1 MSVLSVGRSPVYP
14 FALDIVDMMVPFC
27 WRWLQEQPDGISS
40 AHPYLCRQL
49 SPCPMSDAT
58 NRICCELRQGRTHC
72 CWHWGTSLGALC
84 DMKIH
89 TSSLQVLSGK
99 QAFPTWNMVLI
110 MFDGHFMI
118 SEEVFCLFCNR
129 QSETT
134 WDRSL
139 KVAILVSKMMVNHGI
154 GVPQFFSQ
162 SQLTQLFRF
171 SKHCLL
177 VLKTAR
183 LNVAS
188 SLSVNREA
196 HSLRN
201 SSQTS
206 FEEFLRFYFWVWF
219 ETAILDL
226 FSVQQLQNATAQ
238 RSRKCILSPAKQA
251 HTKMNTQPF
260 QPAQG

>member
-99 QAFPTWNMVLI
+99 QAFPTWNMVWSCLMAI
-110 MFDGHFMI
+110 SWFQRRCFACFAIAKWDYLGQESESRYFSEQNDGKPWDWSAPIF
-118 SEEVFCLFCNR
+118 
-129 QSETT
+129 QS
-134 WDRSL
+134 
-139 KVAILVSKMMVNHGI
+139 KPINPIV
-154 GVPQFFSQ
+154 
-162 SQLTQLFRF
+162 
-171 SKHCLL
+171 
-177 VLKTAR
+177 
-183 LNVAS
+183 
-188 SLSVNREA
+188 
-196 HSLRN
+196 
-201 SSQTS
+201 
-206 FEEFLRFYFWVWF
+206 
-219 ETAILDL
+219 
-226 FSVQQLQNATAQ
+226 
-238 RSRKCILSPAKQA
+238 
-251 HTKMNTQPF
+251 
-260 QPAQG
+260 